1 MNSKKIIGI
10 DLGTTYSCIAHIDE
24 YGKPVVLPNSDGK
37 LTTPS
42 AVYFENEEN
51 IIVGEEAKNVSKIY
65 PERVAEYV
73 KRSMGDAS
81 YTFVVDGKHYRP
93 EEVSAYILRKLVQDA
108 SQVLGEEITDVII
121 TCPAYFGVNQRE
133 ATKNAGEIAGLNVRH
148 ILNEPTAAA
157 IFFGLNRAQDNQ
169 VVLVYDLGGGT
180 FDITVIALKDN
191 NVDVVVTGGNA
202 YLGGADWD
210 KQLAEYFA
218 TEFNK
223 LYPDISSPLDSAHS
237 LQELLKKSEEAK
249 VSLSNKEKYRLSM
262 SHEGERATIELTRE
276 QFEEMTSDLLEQTI
290 LMTKGVIEEAKEKGC
305 HKIDR
310 IILVGGSSKMPYVTR
325 RIKEEFDLEPQ
336 LLEPDLAV
344 AKGAALGGV
353 TTLAGDMLVEE
364 LARIQGV
371 SSSEIVIDQIDE
383 KVLEAAAESAASNAG
398 DRFRLGGKELLGMAR
413 RKITNVCS
421 KGFGIV
427 VTSREGEEEI
437 VAFLIHKNTPLPV
450 ETTQEFGTMFD
461 NQASVELRVMEQAG
475 EIESPKLDDNTQIGF
490 GDLVG
495 FPTNLPGGSPI
506 LVTFRLEEDGTLKV
520 KGVEPSSNTD
530 LDFDVSV
537 KGGVM
542 SREEIQE
549 KRGLML
555 KHNVS

>member
-65 PERVAEYV
+65 PDRVAEYV
-73 KRSMGDAS
+73 KRSMGDPLYSFA
-81 YTFVVDGKHYRP
+81 VDGKQYRP

-108 SQVLGEEITDVII
+108 SQVLGEDITDVII
-121 TCPAYFGVNQRE
+121 TCPAYFGENQRV

-157 IFFGLNRAQDNQ
+157 IFFGLNKAQDNQ

-191 NVDVVVTGGNA
+191 NIDVVVTGGDFR
-202 YLGGADWD
+202 LGGADWD
-210 KQLAEYFA
+210 QQLAEYFA

-223 LYPDISSPLDSAHS
+223 LYPDIGSPLDSSHS
-237 LQELLKKSEEAK
+237 YQELLKKSEEAK

-276 QFEEMTSDLLEQTI
+276 QFEELTSDLLERTI
-290 LMTKGVIEEAKEKGC
+290 TMTKGVIEEAKEKGC

-310 IILVGGSSKMPYVTR
+310 IILVGGSSKMPYVTKR
-325 RIKEEFDLEPQ
+325 LQEEFGLEPQ

-353 TTLAGDMLVEE
+353 TTLAGEILVEE
-364 LARIQGV
+364 LARIKGV
-371 SSSEIVIDQIDE
+371 SASEIDIDAIDE
-383 KVLEAAAESAASNAG
+383 KELEAAAETVASTAG
-398 DRFRLGGKELLGMAR
+398 AQFRLGGKELLDMAR

-427 VTSREGEEEI
+427 VTPGEDEEEI

-450 ETTQEFGTMFD
+450 ETTQEFGTRYD
-461 NQASVELRVMEQAG
+461 NQTSVELRVMEQAG
-475 EIESPKLDDNTQIGF
+475 ESESPNLDDNTQIGR
-490 GDLVG
+490 GELTG
-495 FPTNLPGGSPI
+495 LPANLPGGSPI
-506 LVTFRLEEDGTLKV
+506 FVTFRLEEDGTLTV
-520 KGVEPSSNTD
+520 KGLEPSSKSD
-530 LDFDVSV
+530 LTFDVKV
-537 KGGVM
+537 EGGVM

-555 KHNVS
+555 KQNVS